1 MGKLIDIETIRKEI
15 ERLNNMEY
23 PCDTSE
29 QSTGF
34 YDALERLEQFL
45 DTLPEEKPVDLEKE
59 IDDYIS
65 KHFYGSG
72 TIGFLSNRN
81 KDYPTGYDI
90 ALTARH
96 FFNLGKIDKKD

>member
-59 IDDYIS
+59 VNEWAYFYPCFDEDEDKLYGKRVDYITEVA
-65 KHFYGSG
+65 KHFYC
-72 TIGFLSNRN
+72 IGRM
-81 KDYPTGYDI
+81 
-90 ALTARH
+90 A
-96 FFNLGKIDKKD
+96 KKD